1 MPRRSGDDTNR
12 KTKSDRGTGK
22 QRKRKGS
29 EKSVSAVRRAE
40 GQSLEQWQVAL
51 RKKAA
56 QNTYMAVNPVGG
68 KWALGEFQVSNAR
81 SRRVY
86 KVVYRGKTSRWN
98 YCSCLDFKTSRLGT
112 CKHLEAVKLWLED
125 HPMNIS
131 RRVPPY
137 TSVYLSYVDGRKVM
151 LRIGSEHT
159 AAFALLARDYFDAN
173 MCLRPDAIER
183 FPLFLV
189 EAKKISDTFRC
200 YDDALDYVI
209 GLRDDKERQELAR
222 SLTDEALSQL
232 LTTKLFPY
240 QMEGVRFA
248 VEKGRTVIADEMG
261 LGKTIQAIATAEV
274 LRRYGRAESVI
285 VACPSSLK
293 YQWKSEIERFAGA
306 QTLVIEGD
314 VVKRRQLY
322 GLNVPYKIVSYHML
336 SNDVRYCGHIDTDIL
351 ILDEVQRLK
360 NWDTQIAVSARR
372 VRSKYVVALSGTPLE
387 NKVEELYS
395 VMELVD
401 QYCLA
406 PYYDFRHRYIVQNEL
421 GKVMGYRNLNEIGE
435 RIASRLIRR
444 RKADVALQL
453 PQRQDKNLLVPMT
466 SQQMDAHEEYKSA
479 VARIVQKWYRTHFL
493 SEAERMRLLLNLN
506 MMRMVCDSTYIL
518 DESTRHDVKVDEAAN
533 IISEYI
539 EEEGSNKVV
548 VFSQWERMA
557 RLIAAELEHRGI
569 PYEYLHGAVP
579 SVKRGA
585 MVANFQDNPQCKVFV
600 STDAGSTGLNLQ
612 SASLVINIDLPWN
625 PAVLEQRIGR
635 IYRYGQMRNIMVI
648 NLVAKNSIEEQMLG
662 KLRFKQNMFEGILDG
677 GENAIFME
685 DKFTKIV
692 ELADTMVTT
701 DDTADNAPGD
711 VPAGQHDHHAHH
723 TYDTAHHPA
732 EDDLDDDADDYR
744 DNAVSDLD
752 DDDDTFMESIINESD
767 DATPRRA
774 TSEASGA
781 SDTSNDSKK
790 PSAAGS
796 GTASLSAP
804 QELITQGLSFFSNL
818 AKTLQ
823 SPQATSELLDAIV
836 KEDPD
841 TGRTYLNIPVPDK
854 STVRNALTIFAT
866 LLGQK

>member
-1 MPRRSGDDTNR
+1 MARRSSDETNR
-12 KTKSDRGTGK
+12 RTKSGKTTGK
-22 QRKRKGS
+22 QRKRGGS
-29 EKSVSAVRRAE
+29 EKSVSNVRRAE

-56 QNTYMAVNPVGG
+56 MNSHMAVNPVGG
-68 KWALGEFQVSNAR
+68 KWSLGEFQVSSAS

-86 KVVYRGKTSRWN
+86 NVVYRGNASRWN

-112 CKHLEAVKLWLED
+112 CKHLEAVKLWAVD
-125 HPMNIS
+125 NPTHIS

-137 TSVYLSYVDGRKVM
+137 SSVYLSYVEGRKVK
-151 LRIGSEHT
+151 LRIGSEH
-159 AAFALLARDYFDAN
+159 AAAMAMLARDYFDAN
-173 MCLRPDAIER
+173 MCLRADAIER

-222 SLTDEALSQL
+222 SLTDEVLDQL

-240 QMEGVRFA
+240 QKEGVRFA

-274 LRRYGRAESVI
+274 LRRNRRAESVI

-322 GLNVPYKIVSYHML
+322 GMNVPYKIVSYHML
-336 SNDVRYCGHIDTDIL
+336 SNDVRYAGHIDTDIL

-372 VRSKYVVALSGTPLE
+372 VKSKYVVALSGTPLE

-444 RKADVALQL
+444 RKADVAIQL

-466 SQQMDAHEEYKSA
+466 PQQIDAHEEYKSV

-533 IISEYI
+533 IIAEYI
-539 EEEGSNKVV
+539 EGEGSNKVV

-557 RLIAAELEHRGI
+557 RLIAGELEHRGI
-569 PYEYLHGAVP
+569 AHEYLHGAVP

-585 MVANFQDNPQCKVFV
+585 MVYNFQNDPQCKVFV

-648 NLVAKNSIEEQMLG
+648 NLVAKNSIEEQMIG

-677 GENAIFME
+677 GEDAIFVE
-685 DKFTKIV
+685 DKFAKIV

-701 DDTADNAPGD
+701 DEPADDAPGD
-711 VPAGQHDHHAHH
+711 EPAERGEHRDPLI
-723 TYDTAHHPA
+723 YDSAQQGA
-732 EDDLDDDADDYR
+732 EDDFDDDADDYR

-752 DDDDTFMESIINESD
+752 DDDDVFAESIIKEID
-767 DATPRRA
+767 GDAP
-774 TSEASGA
+774 
-781 SDTSNDSKK
+781 
-790 PSAAGS
+790 GS
-796 GTASLSAP
+796 GTLVATTDDIKKSSGGGSSTASQSAP
-804 QELITQGLSFFSNL
+804 EELISQGLSFLSNL
-818 AKTLQ
+818 AQTLQ
-823 SPQATSELLDAIV
+823 SPQATTELLDAIV

-841 TGRTYLNIPVPDK
+841 SGRAYLNIPVPDK
-854 STVRNALTIFAT
+854 STVRNALTIFAA
-866 LLGQK
+866 LLGKK